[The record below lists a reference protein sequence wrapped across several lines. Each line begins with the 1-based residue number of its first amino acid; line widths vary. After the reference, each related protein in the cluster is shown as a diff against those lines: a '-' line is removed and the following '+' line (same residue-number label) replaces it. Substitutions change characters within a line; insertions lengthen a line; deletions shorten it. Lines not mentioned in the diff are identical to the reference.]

1 MTQKYWLSGDRDKSK
16 ETTHTVLLLT
26 SRGQWQRLLNAGLD
40 HRGDTLND
48 FSMCICF
55 IFLLCLCEHCSH
67 PRNAV
72 GHIMR
77 PRSPFHH
84 AFICKVDR
92 VAIRRQTMQ
101 SWKHISLFL
110 DKGETKRG
118 NCLLGAILGPGI
130 VTFWGSNSSAQLT
143 FFIKPHCVIMASQR
157 HLPLCLIS
165 HLMLLLC
172 AASPS
177 FVLLKYPLSF
187 HYHREIEF
195 IYCKRRKR
203 SSCVRV
209 LLNLNNIQFQVLQ
222 HVDGLQ
228 RHYLHR
234 CTLRVW
240 TVDRKQAA
248 CTICVCFK

>member
-1 MTQKYWLSGDRDKSK
+1 MGFF
-16 ETTHTVLLLT
+16 HLLLYT
-26 SRGQWQRLLNAGLD
+26 KS
-40 HRGDTLND
+40 
-48 FSMCICF
+48 
-55 IFLLCLCEHCSH
+55 LLCICEHCSH
-67 PRNAV
+67 PCNAV
-72 GHIMR
+72 GHIILLL
-77 PRSPFHH
+77 SPFHRAFH
-84 AFICKVDR
+84 RAFICKVDR
-92 VAIRRQTMQ
+92 VAIRKQTMQ

-118 NCLLGAILGPGI
+118 NCLLGAILGPG
-130 VTFWGSNSSAQLT
+130 VETFWGSNSSAQLT
-143 FFIKPHCVIMASQR
+143 FFIKPHCVILASQR

-187 HYHREIEF
+187 HYRRGIEF

-203 SSCVRV
+203 SSCVRTLV
-209 LLNLNNIQFQVLQ
+209 NLNKIQVQVLQ

-234 CTLRVW
+234 CALWVL
-240 TVDRKQAA
+240 TVHVQETG
-248 CTICVCFK
+248 CGLYNLCLF